1 MQDLEAQ
8 LRRIVAEN
16 EEFIA
21 MLRAVRRVAP
31 PDWCIG
37 GGTIRALAWDSLHSR
52 SGWQVPKDID
62 IPYFDSNDL
71 SQDAER
77 AYEAQLRELNPAL
90 PWDVSNQAR
99 VHLWYGEY
107 FGYEVPPFPSIQEA
121 VATWSEYAH
130 CVSVRLAQDDHI
142 DIVAPFGLEDLFSM
156 TIRRNPARISRADYR
171 ARTESK
177 RYAERW
183 PRVTVIGE

>member
-37 GGTIRALAWDSLHSR
+37 GGTIRALVWDSLHSR

-99 VHLWYGEY
+99 VHLWYREY
-107 FGYEVPPFPSIQEA
+107 FGCEVPPFSSIQEA